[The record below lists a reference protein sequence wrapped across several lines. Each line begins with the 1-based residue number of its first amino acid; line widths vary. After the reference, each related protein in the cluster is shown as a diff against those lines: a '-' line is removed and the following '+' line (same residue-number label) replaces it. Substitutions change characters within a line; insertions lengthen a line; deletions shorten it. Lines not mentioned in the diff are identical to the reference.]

1 MKPHT
6 VPTIVAT
13 LLLTVPITFAQLEN
27 GNFAEGKNKWRGP
40 GKVEK
45 VEAQDVLV
53 VSLSKNN
60 FQDVTQSLKM
70 PATVKIIQV
79 TVEVQ
84 ASADYVFNEK
94 SRDISGPD
102 FAVGGNYSW
111 TSVVHPKC
119 DFHIRLKDTDGFKY
133 KPMKLPPGAWTTLT
147 AEFRG
152 IKKPSG
158 LELNLVFPPG
168 DGKMM
173 VRSVKVE
180 EIKE

>member
-1 MKPHT
+1 MKPPT

-13 LLLTVPITFAQLEN
+13 LLLTAPITFAQLDN
-27 GNFAEGKNKWRGP
+27 GNFAQGKNKWQGP

-53 VSLSKNN
+53 VNLSKNN

-70 PATVKIIQV
+70 PATVKRIKV

-94 SRDISGPD
+94 SRDISDKVD
-102 FAVGGNYSW
+102 FGIGGNYSW
-111 TSVVHPKC
+111 TSVVHPKS

-133 KPMKLPPGAWTTLT
+133 KLMKLPPGAWTTFT
-147 AEFRG
+147 AELG
-152 IKKPSG
+152 IKKPSS

-173 VRSVKVE
+173 VRNVKVE

>member
-1 MKPHT
+1 MKPPT
-6 VPTIVAT
+6 VPTLVTI
-13 LLLTVPITFAQLEN
+13 LLLTASITFAQLDN

-45 VEAQDVLV
+45 VEARDVLV

-70 PATVKIIQV
+70 PATVKRIKV

-94 SRDISGPD
+94 SRDISD
-102 FAVGGNYSW
+102 LDWAIGGSYSW
-111 TSVVHPKC
+111 TSVVHLKS
-119 DFHIRLKDTDGFKY
+119 DFHIRLKDGAGFSY
-133 KPMKLPPGAWTTLT
+133 KLMKLPLGAWTIVT

-173 VRSVKVE
+173 VRNVKVE